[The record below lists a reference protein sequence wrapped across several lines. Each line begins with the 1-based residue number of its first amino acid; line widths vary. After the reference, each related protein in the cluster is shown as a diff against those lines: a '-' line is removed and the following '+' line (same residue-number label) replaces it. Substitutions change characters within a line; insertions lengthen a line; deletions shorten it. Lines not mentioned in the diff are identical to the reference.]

1 MNDHQQKIIELVRAS
16 DPLPTH
22 AFAFRT
28 AVRTP
33 DPVPLIKTLIDFGEQ
48 GEYYFLRVNSRCW
61 IKYFKGRL
69 CDD

>member
-1 MNDHQQKIIELVRAS
+1 MNEHQQKIIELVGQS
-16 DPLPTH
+16 PSHSFT
-22 AFAFRT
+22 FRT

-61 IKYFKGRL
+61 IKYFKGRR